1 MTVTAIFTN
10 KGGVGKTTF
19 ACNFAH
25 SLAKEGKRVL
35 VIDADPQSNA
45 TQLLLGGQEEQKGR
59 TTILDVMAPV
69 MKGKGNIRTINTTH
83 SDNFGVEVIPGDM
96 RLSLAEDLMAADWN
110 MAKSGDVRGLNTTLT
125 FKHMVDMMNV
135 DFDHIIF
142 DCGPGLNSLNR
153 AVLVAS
159 DDFIAPVRA
168 DKFSL
173 MAMENMT
180 AWMKAWGGQLEK
192 GIEQAPEPEEMCASV
207 DRVLPRFGGYV
218 LMEGLTSRNGL
229 FRDDFSKED
238 FDVAAEELYN
248 QTGGRLITGNDYQVS
263 AMPHAPDLGYI
274 SQYNSVPIVNLNA
287 SHGLAGAIFSRQREV
302 REAYERLAIGVVSQ
316 RKTADADFS
325 M

>member
-25 SLAKEGKRVL
+25 SLANEGKRVL

-45 TQLLLGGQEEQKGR
+45 TQLLLGWQEEQKGR
-59 TTILDVMAPV
+59 TTLLDVMAPV
-69 MKGKGNIRTINTTH
+69 MKGKGNIRTIHTTH

-96 RLSLAEDLMAADWN
+96 RLSLAEDMMATDWN
-110 MAKSGDVRGLNTTLT
+110 AAKGGDMRGLNTTLT
-125 FKHMVDMMNV
+125 FKHMVDMV
-135 DFDHIIF
+135 GDGFDHIIF

-153 AVLVAS
+153 AVLTAS
-159 DDFIAPVRA
+159 DDFVAPVRA
-168 DKFSL
+168 DRFSL
-173 MAMENMT
+173 MAIENMS
-180 AWMKAWGGQLEK
+180 AWMKNWGNQFENA
-192 GIEQAPEPEEMCASV
+192 IEQADDPDELCASI

-218 LMEGLTSRNGL
+218 LMEGLVLHNGM
-229 FRDDFSKED
+229 FRDDFSKEE
-238 FDVAAEELYN
+238 FDMAAESLYRE
-248 QTGGRLITGNDYQVS
+248 TDGRLITGNDYQVS
-263 AMPHAPDLGYI
+263 AMPYAPNLGYM

-287 SHGLAGAIFSRQREV
+287 SHGLAGAMFSRQREV
-302 REAYERLAIGVVSQ
+302 REAYNRLAIGVVSQ